1 MKRIGFIDWYLDEWH
16 ANNYPAWIRDSAR
29 NTAPDGSK
37 RFEITM
43 AYAAVDKPGGLSTDD
58 WCAKFGIARAAT
70 IEALVAGCDCVVVLS
85 PDHPEKHEA
94 LAAVALASG
103 KPVYIDKTF
112 APDKDAAIRMFE
124 RAKAFGTPMYSTSAL
139 RYAQEFRSVREAGL
153 GPDEVSLV
161 STRGP
166 GVIDNYGIHQ
176 VEMIQTL
183 MGTGTRRVLM
193 QGPAETP
200 TFLFQKE
207 GGRTAVVQH
216 LPWAGFSVL
225 VHGQPGNAGG
235 MSADAAK
242 EPVGLAFDVVK
253 DFWGPF
259 ADELLRFFDTGV
271 ATVPEAETIE
281 AVAMIEAGAKAARQP
296 GVWIDL

>member
-16 ANNYPAWIRDSAR
+16 ANNYPAWIRDPSR

-37 RFEITM
+37 RFEITL
-43 AYAAVDKPGGLSTDD
+43 AYAAVDKPGGLSTDA
-58 WCAKFGIARAAT
+58 WCEKFGVERASS
-70 IEALVAGCDCVVVLS
+70 IEALVANCDCVVVLS

-112 APDKDAAIRMFE
+112 APDKASAVRMFE
-124 RAKAFGTPMYSTSAL
+124 RAKAHGTPMYSTSAL
-139 RYAQEFRSVREAGL
+139 RYAREFHSVRDAGL
-153 GPDEVSLV
+153 EPDGISLV

-166 GVIDNYGIHQ
+166 GIIDNYGIHQ

-200 TFLFQKE
+200 TFLFQKD

-216 LPWAGFSVL
+216 LPWSGFSVL
-225 VHGQPGNAGG
+225 VHGTPGDAGRGTTPAHEPAG
-235 MSADAAK
+235 M
-242 EPVGLAFDVVK
+242 AFDVVQ

-259 ADELLRFFDTGV
+259 ADELLRFFETGV
-271 ATVPEAETIE
+271 ATVPEEETIE

-296 GVWIDL
+296 GTWIEV